1 MKLIITILLLSIGSF
16 AQNTTYKD
24 GSECECDYILREYY
38 DSGVLHKEI
47 PITNNDTL
55 GWVMTYWFDGGNR
68 IYEKSLYTKI
78 GTIETF
84 YYNTA
89 SGSVIRHYYIRTDD
103 HRITGEWGDIDCDTT
118 WYDNGQ
124 VKLIRLTEW
133 NNNHYKCDSWRESK
147 FTEFYENGKIKIQ
160 RSDLSSKCIQ
170 TQKSFHTNGKLA
182 GVITYNNYTFISN
195 KCVDGRFGNESLDC
209 LD

>member
-1 MKLIITILLLSIGSF
+1 MKYIITILLLVIGAF
-16 AQNTTYKD
+16 AQNTKYKD
-24 GSECECDYILREYY
+24 GTDCECDYILREYY

-78 GTIETF
+78 GTVETF
-84 YYNTA
+84 YYNTT
-89 SGSVIRHYYIRTDD
+89 SGNVIRHYNRTDD
-103 HRITGEWGDIDCDTT
+103 HRITGEWGDIDCDTA

-124 VKLIRLTEW
+124 VESITVDERNTR
-133 NNNHYKCDSWRESK
+133 NYKCDHWRGK
-147 FTEFYENGKIKIQ
+147 QYTRYYENGKIKIQ

-170 TQKSFHTNGKLA
+170 TQKSFYDNGNLA
-182 GVITYNNYTFISN
+182 GVITYKNYEFVSN
-195 KCVDGRFGNESLDC
+195 KCTDGRFGNENLDC
-209 LD
+209 LK